1 MFAVRST
8 HSLEVPLSHDGKPLV
23 DGEYIQFLTQIAQQK
38 MEQNLR
44 RIHRFFQNLQAA
56 LSTERLHIPDSA
68 STQEFQDSQQK
79 HKADRGG
86 GQGTNEQNQL
96 HVYKRRQRR
105 QQHESDSCP
114 GDGDSNLPDLD
125 DCLDLF
131 T

>member
-1 MFAVRST
+1 MISEAVRST

-23 DGEYIQFLTQIAQQK
+23 DGEYIQFLTQIAKQK
-38 MEQNLR
+38 MEQNLS

-56 LSTERLHIPDSA
+56 LSTERLHIPDSP
-68 STQEFQDSQQK
+68 SPIP
-79 HKADRGG
+79 DRGG

-105 QQHESDSCP
+105 QHESDSCP